1 MVKKL
6 ENLIWVLLAL
16 FAIVASVGIIIS
28 VLLYGRYSGGTYG
41 PWGLMGGYYGMGI
54 IMPVLGTI
62 SVIFV
67 IVFIYFIFEA
77 LLGHDSSHGNP
88 SSGAEGDIVKERL
101 AKGEIT
107 DEEYL
112 RLIEKIRR

>member
-1 MVKKL
+1 
-6 ENLIWVLLAL
+6 
-16 FAIVASVGIIIS
+16 
-28 VLLYGRYSGGTYG
+28 
-41 PWGLMGGYYGMGI
+41 
-54 IMPVLGTI
+54 
-62 SVIFV
+62 
-67 IVFIYFIFEA
+67 VFIYFIFEA